1 MIGLP
6 VQVDNSGYLILF
18 DNAVENTL
26 FSFGENGSYIQEE
39 MLTPGKGYWLR
50 MTDEYVQDF
59 SGEQISEVTVN
70 LVEGWNLISGIS
82 YPINVDAVID
92 PNGLLIPNTIYEYFG
107 GGYVTVS
114 SIGPGKGYWVR
125 SLGNGTIS
133 IVFER

>member
-6 VQVDNSGYLILF
+6 VQVDNSGYLNLF

-26 FSFGENGSYIQEE
+26 FSFGENGSYMQEE
-39 MLTPGKGYWLR
+39 MLTPGIGYWLR

-59 SGEQISEVTVN
+59 SGEQISEVIVN

-92 PNGLLIPNTIYEYFG
+92 PNGFLIPNTIYEYFG

-114 SIGPGKGYWVR
+114 SIGPGKGYWAR